1 MMADGGGGEQ
11 GSPSQNAVWRAAL
24 KYPCR
29 LSLYCQTP
37 PGPLPMKPLP
47 LLAAALLLPLTLPA
61 AADDWQLVL
70 SDRDRR
76 IEIDRGTI
84 IDSDRGTKV
93 AWGRIVL
100 SLEESRTAGY
110 TTIKALNRYDC
121 MNRSFLTVKRVFM
134 DSLDRVIREEAA
146 ADQEPVAI
154 ARNSVDERMWREV
167 CRPPTVSE
175 LDKVAQQAARA
186 AAPAAPAKAEVKP
199 PPKRATVQQA
209 PRRAETTPSGAR
221 ALENAQVGRPA
232 PVRSAQFQPNA
243 QEAQPAAATEGS
255 GEAATPMP
263 RQPQP
268 AGSRSAPAASNA
280 TPAPIPTPA
289 KSPSPTP
296 PPARPQA
303 AAPAASSAPHATA
316 QHRPAAAT
324 HAAAPASAHAAAAAP
339 AQPARPMPVLMAGEG
354 WRYDGESGPDNWG
367 KLRPDWRLC
376 AEGLRQSPIDL
387 RDGVA
392 VDLEPVKFDY
402 RPTRF
407 RIADTG
413 NTLRVTV
420 GEGMGIEL
428 RGQRYALDSFTIHR
442 PSEVRIGGQ
451 ASDMSVQFLHRDFD
465 GRIAIVSV
473 LLERGTQPNPLL
485 QAVLNNLPLEK
496 GSNYM
501 PTGMMDLGAFLPTSP
516 AHYLYLGSLSTP
528 PCTEGVSWVVLKQ
541 PVPVSDEQI
550 AIFSR
555 LYPRNIRPLQPGNGR
570 LLLES
575 R

>member
-1 MMADGGGGEQ
+1 
-11 GSPSQNAVWRAAL
+11 
-24 KYPCR
+24 
-29 LSLYCQTP
+29 
-37 PGPLPMKPLP
+37 MKPLQ
-47 LLAAALLLPLTLPA
+47 LLATALLLPLALPA
-61 AADDWQLVL
+61 AADNWQLVL

-121 MNRSFLTVKRVFM
+121 MNRSFLTVKRVFI

-146 ADQEPVAI
+146 ADQTPVAVT
-154 ARNSVDERMWREV
+154 RNSVDERMWREV

-186 AAPAAPAKAEVKP
+186 AAPAKAEVKP
-199 PPKRATVQQA
+199 PPQRATPAAPPRRANVQEA
-209 PRRAETTPSGAR
+209 PRRAETAPAGAR
-221 ALENAQVGRPA
+221 ALENAQVGQPA

-243 QEAQPAAATEGS
+243 QEEHPAAATEGS
-255 GEAATPMP
+255 APAAAPAP
-263 RQPQP
+263 RQPQATTP
-268 AGSRSAPAASNA
+268 ASPPATANRPAPAAS
-280 TPAPIPTPA
+280 TPTPA
-289 KSPSPTP
+289 AAPTR
-296 PPARPQA
+296 PAAVPAPAPVHHAAPRSHA
-303 AAPAASSAPHATA
+303 AAPAAHAAP
-316 QHRPAAAT
+316 Q
-324 HAAAPASAHAAAAAP
+324 AAPAATPAATPALP
-339 AQPARPMPVLMAGEG
+339 AQPARPVLVAAGDG
-354 WRYDGESGPDNWG
+354 WRYDGETGPDNWG

-376 AEGLRQSPIDL
+376 AEGARQSPIDL

-402 RPTRF
+402 RETRF
-407 RIADTG
+407 RISDTG

-420 GEGMGIEL
+420 GDGMGIEL
-428 RGQRYALDSFTIHR
+428 RGQRYTLDSFTIHR

-465 GRIAIVSV
+465 GRVAIVSV

-501 PTGMMDLGAFLPTSP
+501 PTAMVDLGAFLPASP

-541 PVPVSDEQI
+541 PMPVSDEQI
-550 AIFSR
+550 ALFSR
-555 LYPRNIRPLQPGNGR
+555 LYPRNIRPLQPSNGR

>member
-1 MMADGGGGEQ
+1 
-11 GSPSQNAVWRAAL
+11 
-24 KYPCR
+24 
-29 LSLYCQTP
+29 
-37 PGPLPMKPLP
+37 MKPLP

-268 AGSRSAPAASNA
+268 AGSRPAPAASNA

-296 PPARPQA
+296 SPARPQA

-324 HAAAPASAHAAAAAP
+324 HAAAPASAHAAAAA
-339 AQPARPMPVLMAGEG
+339 
-354 WRYDGESGPDNWG
+354 
-367 KLRPDWRLC
+367 
-376 AEGLRQSPIDL
+376 
-387 RDGVA
+387 
-392 VDLEPVKFDY
+392 
-402 RPTRF
+402 
-407 RIADTG
+407 
-413 NTLRVTV
+413 
-420 GEGMGIEL
+420 
-428 RGQRYALDSFTIHR
+428 
-442 PSEVRIGGQ
+442 
-451 ASDMSVQFLHRDFD
+451 
-465 GRIAIVSV
+465 
-473 LLERGTQPNPLL
+473 
-485 QAVLNNLPLEK
+485 
-496 GSNYM
+496 
-501 PTGMMDLGAFLPTSP
+501 
-516 AHYLYLGSLSTP
+516 
-528 PCTEGVSWVVLKQ
+528 
-541 PVPVSDEQI
+541 
-550 AIFSR
+550 
-555 LYPRNIRPLQPGNGR
+555 
-570 LLLES
+570 
-575 R
+575 